1 MSVNQSLNYL
11 ARTECAEVRAGI
23 NSLFEITA
31 SNSQTLCC
39 RIDTSQ
45 DLVIKDEKFEIP
57 GFCINGAELADSPLT
72 VYISDGCTVG
82 IIKNNIIYI
91 T

>member
-1 MSVNQSLNYL
+1 MSVSQSLNYL
-11 ARTECAEVRAGI
+11 SGAERIEVRAGI

-31 SNSQTLCC
+31 SNSKTLCC